1 MRLVMYCVAL
11 VLLTAVPMAAQT
23 PIICE
28 PLRYFNAAGQDLVY
42 NEPMPSSWWAVRMSA
57 NWKADVDSAYISFG
71 VARATSSGL
80 TPDTLDVRILKDQ
93 LPQQVILDQLTI
105 LIPPNLQGNVPD
117 AYYVVEFLIDQP
129 VARVHPTP
137 ADFWLS
143 WRLRG
148 PAGDQARIRLKTP
161 AANPHRSVRLG
172 IAGDTL
178 MATLAVKA
186 QLGLGRQ
193 DSVDLWAE
201 ARVCYPDGIPVELS
215 AFTATY
221 AGGSAELFWQTA
233 SEENNMGFY
242 IERLASTS
250 AEGLQ
255 LWQEIG
261 FVPGHGTTTRRQEY
275 RFTDMRPEDAV
286 QASGLVRYRLR
297 QIDFDGRYETS
308 PAVEIHVPLRTGFAL
323 EQNYPNPALLRR
335 GNTTVAVQLA
345 EADEITLAL
354 YDALGRRLRTIA
366 RGAYSAGRHFIDVPL
381 DGLRAGTYY
390 YRLTAGTE
398 VRVRRMTVTK

>member
-11 VLLTAVPMAAQT
+11 AFLTVPTVQAQ
-23 PIICE
+23 IICE
-28 PLRYFNAAGQDLVY
+28 PLRYFNETGQDLVY
-42 NEPMPSSWWAVRMSA
+42 TEAMPSSWWAVRMSA

-71 VARATSSGL
+71 VARASTSGL
-80 TPDTLDVRILKDQ
+80 TPDTLDLRILKDQ
-93 LPQQVILDQLTI
+93 LPQQVILDQLTV

-117 AYYVVEFLIDQP
+117 AYFVVEFRIDQP

-148 PAGDQARIRLKTP
+148 PTGDQARIRLKTP

-172 IAGDTL
+172 TAGDTL

-215 AFTATY
+215 AFSAAY
-221 AGGSAELFWQTA
+221 ADGNAELFWQTA

-242 IERLASTS
+242 IERLASSSGT
-250 AEGLQ
+250 GLQ

-261 FVPGHGTTTRRQEY
+261 FVPGHGTTTRQHEY
-275 RFTDMRPEDAV
+275 RFTDTRPGDAV
-286 QASGLVRYRLR
+286 QASGRVRYRLR
-297 QIDFDGRYETS
+297 QVDFDGRYETS
-308 PAVEIHVPLRTGFAL
+308 PTVEIHVPLRTGFAL
-323 EQNYPNPALLRR
+323 EQNYPNPAHLQR
-335 GNTTVAVQLA
+335 GSTTVAVQLE
-345 EADEITLAL
+345 EADHITVAL

-366 RGAYSAGRHFIDVPL
+366 RGTYDAGRHFIDVPL

-398 VRVRRMTVTK
+398 VRVRRMTVTE